1 MRTEVGPLTFQAVLT
16 SWQFDAVSVVV
27 VLALAVGYGWC
38 VRSSGLRGR
47 PVWCFGVAMVL
58 WLLATVSMIGVYAYV
73 LFWVRALQVV
83 LLLLVV
89 PFFLAS
95 ATPVTALRAAVGSAG
110 RDRLD
115 RLLAGRL
122 ARVLLHPATTSIA
135 MLGTPWLLYLT
146 PWYTAALQQP
156 AVGAGTR
163 ILLVL
168 IGFGYFYARLQA
180 DPVPRRYSQL
190 ISLLISV
197 VESIGDGVL
206 GIVLWLGPLIAP
218 AYYAALQRD
227 WGPSARMDQVI
238 GAGVLWILG
247 DVLGVPFLIVLMRA
261 LSADEKA
268 HAAEVDAELDRA
280 EAAEAAEAEKTE
292 KVEKADESGEAK
304 AAEEQARPALW
315 WEADEQLAQRFRRR

>member
-1 MRTEVGPLTFQAVLT
+1 MRTEVGPLTLQAVLT

-38 VRSSGLRGR
+38 VRRSGLRGR
-47 PVWCFGVAMVL
+47 PVWCFGVAALL

-95 ATPVTALRAAVGSAG
+95 ATPVTALRAALPPAG

-115 RLLAGRL
+115 RLLAGWV

-156 AVGAGTR
+156 AVAEATR
-163 ILLVL
+163 ILLVA

-218 AYYAALQRD
+218 AYYAALHRD

-280 EAAEAAEAEKTE
+280 EAAEAEKTE
-292 KVEKADESGEAK
+292 KVEKADESGQPK

-315 WEADEQLAQRFRRR
+315 WEADEQLSQRFRRR

>member
-1 MRTEVGPLTFQAVLT
+1 M
-16 SWQFDAVSVVV
+16 
-27 VLALAVGYGWC
+27 
-38 VRSSGLRGR
+38 
-47 PVWCFGVAMVL
+47 
-58 WLLATVSMIGVYAYV
+58 
-73 LFWVRALQVV
+73 
-83 LLLLVV
+83 
-89 PFFLAS
+89 
-95 ATPVTALRAAVGSAG
+95 RAALGSAG

-190 ISLLISV
+190 ISLP
-197 VESIGDGVL
+197 IGDGVL

-280 EAAEAAEAEKTE
+280 EAAEA
-292 KVEKADESGEAK
+292 EKAAETDRVDEPGEAK
-304 AAEEQARPALW
+304 AAEEPARPALW

>member
-1 MRTEVGPLTFQAVLT
+1 MRTEVGPLTLQAVLT
-16 SWQFDAVSVVV
+16 SWQFDAVSVVAV
-27 VLALAVGYGWC
+27 LVLAAGYGWC
-38 VRSSGLRGR
+38 VRRSGLRGR
-47 PVWCFGVAMVL
+47 AVWCFAVSVVL

-95 ATPVTALRAAVGSAG
+95 ATPVTALRGALRPAG
-110 RDRLD
+110 RARLD
-115 RLLAGRL
+115 RLLAGRV
-122 ARVLLHPATTSIA
+122 ARVAVHPATTSIA

-146 PWYTAALQQP
+146 PWYAASLQQP
-156 AVGAGTR
+156 VVAAATR
-163 ILLVL
+163 ILLVVT
-168 IGFGYFYARLQA
+168 GFGYFYARLQA
-180 DPVPRRYSQL
+180 DPVPKRYSQL

-197 VESIGDGVL
+197 AESIGDGIL

-218 AYYAALQRD
+218 AYYLALQRD
-227 WGPSARMDQVI
+227 WGPSRRMDQVI

-280 EAAEAAEAEKTE
+280 EAGTVADDAREPEA
-292 KVEKADESGEAK
+292 VEE
-304 AAEEQARPALW
+304 PAPPKLW
-315 WEADEQLAQRFRRR
+315 WEVDEQLAQRFRRR

>member
-1 MRTEVGPLTFQAVLT
+1 MRTEVGPLTLQAVLT

-38 VRSSGLRGR
+38 VRRSGLRGR
-47 PVWCFGVAMVL
+47 PVWCFGVATLL

-95 ATPVTALRAAVGSAG
+95 ATPVTALRAALPPVGRG
-110 RDRLD
+110 RLVRM
-115 RLLAGRL
+115 LAGRV

-156 AVGAGTR
+156 AVAAVTR

-168 IGFGYFYARLQA
+168 IGFCYFYARLQV

-197 VESIGDGVL
+197 VESIGDGIL

-218 AYYAALQRD
+218 AYYAALHRD

-280 EAAEAAEAEKTE
+280 EAAEAEKTE
-292 KVEKADESGEAK
+292 KVEKADESGQPK
-304 AAEEQARPALW
+304 AVEEPARPALW
-315 WEADEQLAQRFRRR
+315 WEADEQLSQRFRRR

>member
-1 MRTEVGPLTFQAVLT
+1 MRTEVGPLTLQAVLT
-16 SWQFDAVSVVV
+16 SWQFDAVSVVA

-38 VRSSGLRGR
+38 VRRSGLRGR
-47 PVWCFGVAMVL
+47 AVWCFGVSMVL

-95 ATPVTALRAAVGSAG
+95 ATPVTALRGALSPAG
-110 RDRLD
+110 QDRVE
-115 RLLAGRL
+115 RLLASRL
-122 ARVLLHPATTSIA
+122 ARVVVHPATTSIA

-146 PWYTAALQQP
+146 PWYTVALQQP
-156 AVGAGTR
+156 AVAASTR
-163 ILLVL
+163 MLLVL

-197 VESIGDGVL
+197 AESIGDGIL

-227 WGPSARMDQVI
+227 WGPSLRMDQVI
-238 GAGVLWILG
+238 GAGILWILG

-261 LSADEKA
+261 LGADEKA
-268 HAAEVDAELDRA
+268 RAAEVDAELDRA
-280 EAAEAAEAEKTE
+280 AAVGVADG
-292 KVEKADESGEAK
+292 ADEPAEPT
-304 AAEEQARPALW
+304 AAEEPARPALW

>member
-1 MRTEVGPLTFQAVLT
+1 MRTEVGPLTLQAVLT

-38 VRSSGLRGR
+38 VRRSGLRGR
-47 PVWCFGVAMVL
+47 PVWCFGVSMVL

-95 ATPVTALRAAVGSAG
+95 ATPVTALRASLPAAG

-115 RLLAGRL
+115 RLLAGRV

-156 AVGAGTR
+156 AVAAATR

-218 AYYAALQRD
+218 AYYAALHRD

-280 EAAEAAEAEKTE
+280 EAAEAEKTKE
-292 KVEKADESGEAK
+292 ADTVDELGETQ
-304 AAEEQARPALW
+304 AAEEPARPALW
-315 WEADEQLAQRFRRR
+315 WEADEQLAQRFRRH